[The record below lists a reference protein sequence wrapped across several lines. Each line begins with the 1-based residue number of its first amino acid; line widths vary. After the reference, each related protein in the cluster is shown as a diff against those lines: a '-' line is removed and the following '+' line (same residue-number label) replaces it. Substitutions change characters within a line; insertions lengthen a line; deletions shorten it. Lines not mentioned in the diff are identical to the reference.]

1 MNLFEELDAIISK
14 AVLES
19 MSNEKKLQKKQSA
32 IVDKL
37 GLRASDENQKE
48 VKEEEEEEEAEESS
62 EDERKL
68 KGSPEDQE
76 TTKNIKSKTAPEE
89 TGTASSKKLKDPSKK
104 QLSKPTFK
112 SIANNINLLRG
123 GKSIKDPEVRKNL
136 KDYLEKLSVDEKRQ
150 VLVYL
155 NSLAQVLAGVKAGS
169 DAAVDADHAEKKADA
184 VKDSQKTIGI
194 KNRKTDV
201 IVVGE

>member
-1 MNLFEELDAIISK
+1 MNLFEELDDIISK

-19 MSNEKKLQKKQSA
+19 MGNEKKLQKTQAA

-37 GLRASDENQKE
+37 GLRASDEEE
-48 VKEEEEEEEAEESS
+48 V
-62 EDERKL
+62 KL
-68 KGSPEDQE
+68 KGSA
-76 TTKNIKSKTAPEE
+76 KSKKRTDNAKDDSSSEE

-104 QLSKPTFK
+104 QLSKPTFT

-169 DAAVDADHAEKKADA
+169 DAAVDAEHAEKKASA
-184 VKDSQKTIGI
+184 AKSSEKTLGI
-194 KNRKTDV
+194 RDKKSDV

>member
-19 MSNEKKLQKKQSA
+19 MSDEKKLQKKQA
-32 IVDKL
+32 ATVDKL

-48 VKEEEEEEEAEESS
+48 VREEEEDEEEAA
-62 EDERKL
+62 EDEVKL
-68 KGSPEDQE
+68 KGAPEEQGGSKDKKVA
-76 TTKNIKSKTAPEE
+76 TKPEE
-89 TGTASSKKLKDPSKK
+89 TGTAASKKLKDPSKK

-112 SIANNINLLRG
+112 AIANNINLLRG
-123 GKSIKDPEVRKNL
+123 GKSIKDPEVRKSL

-169 DAAVDADHAEKKADA
+169 DAAVDADHAEKKADVA
-184 VKDSQKTIGI
+184 KNSQKTVGI
-194 KNRKTDV
+194 EDEKTDV
-201 IVVGE
+201 IIVGE

>member
-19 MSNEKKLQKKQSA
+19 MGNEKKLQKKQSA

-37 GLRASDENQKE
+37 GLRASDDNQKD
-48 VKEEEEEEEAEESS
+48 VKKEEEEEESS
-62 EDERKL
+62 EDEVKL
-68 KGSPEDQE
+68 KGSAEDQSGA
-76 TTKNIKSKTAPEE
+76 KASKKDPEPEE

-169 DAAVDADHAEKKADA
+169 DAAVDADHAEKKADVA
-184 VKDSQKTIGI
+184 KASKKSIGI
-194 KNRKTDV
+194 EDRKTNV

>member
-1 MNLFEELDAIISK
+1 MNLFEELDDIISK

-19 MSNEKKLQKKQSA
+19 MGNEKKLQKKQAA

-37 GLRASDENQKE
+37 GLRASDENQKN
-48 VKEEEEEEEAEESS
+48 VKEEEEAEET
-62 EDERKL
+62 EEEEVKL
-68 KGSPEDQE
+68 KGSA
-76 TTKNIKSKTAPEE
+76 KSKKRTDNAKDDSSSEE

-104 QLSKPTFK
+104 QLSKPTFT

-169 DAAVDADHAEKKADA
+169 DAAVDAEHAEKKASA
-184 VKDSQKTIGI
+184 AKSSEKTLGI
-194 KNRKTDV
+194 RDKKSDV